1 MIDQGLVRALV
12 LLAAGYA
19 AIAFLV
25 RISKGKTLAKMN
37 AFELF
42 VTVALGGLLVGGLFR
57 PELPLG
63 YLLGGAGFLVL
74 LQAGLTFLAR
84 RLRRNDF
91 FAGEPALL
99 FRRGHFL
106 RGNMRRYR
114 VSEDEVVR
122 ALRAGG
128 WKNYHD
134 VEAAV
139 LEADGTIAVFGRP
152 EHREKPISSQGA

>member
-1 MIDQGLVRALV
+1 MTIDNDVVRALI

-19 AIAFLV
+19 GVAFLV
-25 RISKGKTLAKMN
+25 KISKGKTLAKMN

-42 VTVALGGLLVGGLFR
+42 VTVAIGGLLVGGFVR
-57 PELPLG
+57 PELPLE
-63 YLLGGAGFLVL
+63 YALGGGAFLVAV
-74 LQAGLTFLAR
+74 QALLTFLAR
-84 RLRRNDF
+84 RLRRHDF

-114 VSEDEVVR
+114 VTEEEVVR

-128 WKNYHD
+128 WKNYHE
-134 VEAAV
+134 VEALL
-139 LEADGTIAVFGRP
+139 LEPDGTFAIFGR
-152 EHREKPISSQGA
+152 EHREGPVSSRGA